1 MEPGTAIG
9 HYRIIRQL
17 GKGGMGEVYLAED
30 TSLKREVAIKVL
42 PASVQDDPE
51 RLRRFRREAEAA
63 AKLNHLNIA
72 TIYSIEEADG
82 QTFITMEY
90 VEGKPL
96 SAHIPSDGM
105 DLDTFFSTF
114 IPLADALAHAH
125 GHGRIHRDL
134 KPGNINISKK
144 EVIIKGGKGGVD
156 RNLSFSDYTGELLKK
171 YKEAR
176 PKGDY
181 FFCTLEGKKLD
192 RVYLYAMI
200 RRYAKRIGITKK
212 IGLHTLRHS
221 FALKFYQDSGH
232 DLIRLQKILGHKSLV
247 TTQVYCYIDST
258 DVKEGLEAYYTKR
271 DFKDKNLEGRIK
283 DLERQIQDLKAD
295 TGTG

>member
-1 MEPGTAIG
+1 MRRKIPVTLTAEEIG
-9 HYRIIRQL
+9 KIIAQPN
-17 GKGGMGEVYLAED
+17 
-30 TSLKREVAIKVL
+30 KRVPTGLRNKAIL
-42 PASVQDDPE
+42 S
-51 RLRRFRREAEAA
+51 
-63 AKLNHLNIA
+63 
-72 TIYSIEEADG
+72 
-82 QTFITMEY
+82 FIWDSGAR
-90 VEGKPL
+90 V
-96 SAHIPSDGM
+96 SD
-105 DLDTFFSTF
+105 L
-114 IPLADALAHAH
+114 IN
-125 GHGRIHRDL
+125 L
-134 KPGNINISKK
+134 KPGNINIAKK
-144 EVIIKGGKGGVD
+144 EVIIKEGKNNVD
-156 RNLSFSDYTGELLKK
+156 RNLSFSDYTGDLLKK
-171 YKEAR
+171 YKEDR
-176 PKGDY
+176 PKGEY

-221 FALKFYQDSGH
+221 FALKFYKDSGH

-271 DFKDKNLEGRIK
+271 DFKDKNLESRIK